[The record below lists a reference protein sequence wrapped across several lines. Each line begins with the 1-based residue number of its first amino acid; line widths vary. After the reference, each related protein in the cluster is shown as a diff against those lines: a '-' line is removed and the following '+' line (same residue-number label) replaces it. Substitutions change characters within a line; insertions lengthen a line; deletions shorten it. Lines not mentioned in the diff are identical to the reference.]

1 MCKAQWALGILVIGL
16 NFVESKDAFASTL
29 GPGRK
34 AQDRSPM
41 PDASKQWDVHLR
53 LLATSD
59 LHVNILPYDYYVG
72 SDTDRLGLARTA
84 SLIVA
89 ARAEVENCLLFDNGD
104 FLQGSPMGDYMAQSL
119 GLVDGDTHPMIAAMN
134 HLTYDAGTLGNHE
147 FNYGLEFLNMSLA
160 GAKFPIVAAN
170 ICLSDGLTPGKT
182 FVPPYV
188 ILNRTVVDKLG
199 AKHPIKI
206 GVIGFTPP
214 QILIWDHRHL
224 HGKLIAQD
232 IVDAAATYVPQLQ
245 NKGVD
250 LIIALSH
257 SGIGPIQATPGM
269 ENASTALAG
278 IAGIDVVIAGHSHL
292 VFPSDDF
299 GRSAFVDP
307 VNGTLCGKP
316 AVMPGS
322 YGAHLGV
329 IDLFL
334 SLESGQYKIRQHK
347 TAARPIWHRDALGN
361 ETALVES
368 HAGIVNLTTSVHQQT
383 LEWTSKPIGHTD
395 RPLHSFF
402 ALLTE
407 TPALELVAAAQV
419 LHVKTALSTTPF
431 AHLPVLASVA
441 PFKAGGRGGPKNY
454 TNVPAG
460 EVLLRHASDLY
471 IHPNTSAAIR
481 VSGAEIVNWLEYAAG
496 IFNQITPGDQDIPLI
511 NTDFPSFNFDMI
523 FGLSFQIDLA
533 QPARFDLRGSLINPE
548 SHRIVG
554 LTYLGAPLFPQQ
566 DFVIATNSYRIAVS
580 GDHLSQNNE
589 RVIYQSTQSN
599 LDLVLQYLASR
610 KANLP
615 AEHSN
620 RRFAAMPGTTV
631 TFDTSPAAM
640 AHIEDLQD
648 MRIEPIGLTAAEF
661 LRFRLHL

>member
-1 MCKAQWALGILVIGL
+1 MITQ
-16 NFVESKDAFASTL
+16 
-29 GPGRK
+29 
-34 AQDRSPM
+34 
-41 PDASKQWDVHLR
+41 
-53 LLATSD
+53 
-59 LHVNILPYDYYVG
+59 
-72 SDTDRLGLARTA
+72 
-84 SLIVA
+84 

-104 FLQGSPMGDYMAQSL
+104 FLQGSPMADYVAQSH
-119 GLVDGDTHPMIAAMN
+119 GMVDGDTHPMISAMN
-134 HLTYDAGTLGNHE
+134 HLCYDAGTLGNHE

-160 GAKFPIVAAN
+160 EATYPIVAAN
-170 ICLSDGLTPGKT
+170 ICLSEGTAPGKT

-224 HGKLIAQD
+224 HGKLTTQD
-232 IVDAAATYVPQLQ
+232 IVDAAAAYVPQMQ
-245 NKGVD
+245 NEGAD

-257 SGIGPIQATPGM
+257 SGIGPVQATPSM
-269 ENASTALAG
+269 ENASTALAR

-299 GRSAFVDP
+299 DRSDFVDP
-307 VNGTLCGKP
+307 LNGTLCGKP
-316 AVMPGS
+316 AVMPGT

-334 SLESGQYKIRQHK
+334 SDESGQYKIRQHK
-347 TAARPIWHRDALGN
+347 SAARPIWHRDALGN

-368 HAGIVNLTTSVHQQT
+368 HAGIVNLTTAVHRQT

-419 LHVKTALSTTPF
+419 LHVETALSTTAF

-481 VSGAEIVNWLEYAAG
+481 VSGAEIANWLEYAAG
-496 IFNQITPGDQDIPLI
+496 IFNQIAPGGQDVPLI
-511 NTDFPSFNFDMI
+511 NPDFPSFNFDMI
-523 FGLSFQIDLA
+523 FGLRFQIDLA
-533 QPARFDLRGSLINPE
+533 QPARFDVRGSLINPG

-554 LTYLGAPLFPQQ
+554 LTYLGAPLTAQQ
-566 DFVIATNSYRIAVS
+566 DFVIATNSYRVAAH
-580 GDHLSQNNE
+580 GDHLSQDKG

-599 LDLVLQYLASR
+599 LDLVLQYFASR

-620 RRFAAMPGTTV
+620 RRFVSMPGTTV

-648 MRIEPIGLTAAEF
+648 LRVEPIGLTASKF
-661 LRFRLHL
+661 LRFRLYL

>member
-1 MCKAQWALGILVIGL
+1 MD
-16 NFVESKDAFASTL
+16 SKNAFAPTL
-29 GPGRK
+29 GPDRE
-34 AQDRSPM
+34 AQDRSLL
-41 PDASKQWDVHLR
+41 PDTTMQCDVHLR

-59 LHVNILPYDYYVG
+59 LHVNILPYDYYAG
-72 SDTDRLGLARTA
+72 ASTDRLGLARTA

-104 FLQGSPMGDYMAQSL
+104 FLQGSPMGDYMAQSR
-119 GLVDGDTHPMIAAMN
+119 GLVDGDTHPMITAMN
-134 HLTYDAGTLGNHE
+134 HLGYDAGTLGNHE

-224 HGKLIAQD
+224 HGKLTTQD
-232 IVDAAATYVPQLQ
+232 IVDAAAAYVPQMQ
-245 NKGVD
+245 NEGVD

-257 SGIGPIQATPGM
+257 SGIGPIEATPRM
-269 ENASTALAG
+269 ENASTALAR

-299 GRSAFVDP
+299 SRSDFVDP

-322 YGAHLGV
+322 YGAYLGV

-334 SLESGQYKIRQHK
+334 SIESGHYKIREHK
-347 TAARPIWHRDALGN
+347 TEARPIWHRDALGN

-368 HAGIVNLTTSVHQQT
+368 HAGIVNITTAVHQQT
-383 LEWTSKPIGHTD
+383 VEWTSKPIGHTD
-395 RPLHSFF
+395 LPLHSFF

-454 TNVPAG
+454 TSVPAG
-460 EVLLRHASDLY
+460 EMLLRHASDLY

-481 VSGAEIVNWLEYAAG
+481 VSGAEIANWLEYAVG
-496 IFNQITPGDQDIPLI
+496 IFNQIPPGSSDVPLI
-511 NTDFPSFNFDMI
+511 NADFPSFNFDMI
-523 FGLSFQIDLA
+523 FGLRFQIDLA
-533 QPARFDLRGSLINPE
+533 LPARFDVRGSLMNPE

-554 LTYLGAPLFPQQ
+554 LTYLGAPLNPKQ
-566 DFVIATNSYRIAVS
+566 DFAIATNSYRVAANRDHVS
-580 GDHLSQNNE
+580 QDKG

-599 LDLVLQYLASR
+599 LDLVLQYFASG
-610 KANLP
+610 KVNLP

-620 RRFAAMPGTTV
+620 RRFASMPGTTV
-631 TFDTSPAAM
+631 TFDTSPAAL

-661 LRFRLHL
+661 LRFRLYL

>member
-1 MCKAQWALGILVIGL
+1 MD
-16 NFVESKDAFASTL
+16 SKNAFAPTL
-29 GPGRK
+29 GPDRE
-34 AQDRSPM
+34 AQDRSLL
-41 PDASKQWDVHLR
+41 PDTTMQCDVHLR

-59 LHVNILPYDYYVG
+59 LHVNILPYDYYAG
-72 SDTDRLGLARTA
+72 ASTDRLGLARTA

-104 FLQGSPMGDYMAQSL
+104 FLQGSPMGDYMAQSR
-119 GLVDGDTHPMIAAMN
+119 GLVDGDTHPMITAMN
-134 HLTYDAGTLGNHE
+134 HLGYDAGTLGNHE

-224 HGKLIAQD
+224 HGKLTTQD
-232 IVDAAATYVPQLQ
+232 IVDAAAAYVPQMQ
-245 NKGVD
+245 NEGVD

-257 SGIGPIQATPGM
+257 SGIGPIEATPRM
-269 ENASTALAG
+269 ENASTALAR

-299 GRSAFVDP
+299 SRSDFVDP

-322 YGAHLGV
+322 YGAYLGV

-334 SLESGQYKIRQHK
+334 SIESGHYKIREHK
-347 TAARPIWHRDALGN
+347 TEARPIWHRDALGN

-368 HAGIVNLTTSVHQQT
+368 HAGIVNITTAVNQQT
-383 LEWTSKPIGHTD
+383 VEWTSKPIGHTD
-395 RPLHSFF
+395 LPLHSFF

-454 TNVPAG
+454 TSVPAG
-460 EVLLRHASDLY
+460 EMLLRHASDLY

-481 VSGAEIVNWLEYAAG
+481 VSGAEIANWLEYAVG
-496 IFNQITPGDQDIPLI
+496 IFNQIPPGSSDVPLI
-511 NTDFPSFNFDMI
+511 NADFPSFNFDMI
-523 FGLSFQIDLA
+523 FGLRFQIDLA
-533 QPARFDLRGSLINPE
+533 LPARFDVRGSLMNPE

-554 LTYLGAPLFPQQ
+554 LTYLGAPLNPKQ
-566 DFVIATNSYRIAVS
+566 DFAIATNSYRVAANRDHVS
-580 GDHLSQNNE
+580 QDKG

-599 LDLVLQYLASR
+599 LDLVLQYFASG
-610 KANLP
+610 KVNLP

-620 RRFAAMPGTTV
+620 RRFASMPGTTV
-631 TFDTSPAAM
+631 TFDTSPAAL

-661 LRFRLHL
+661 LRFRLYL